1 MGELPVIT
9 TRARELRSNPTD
21 AERVLWCHLRLR
33 HIGGYKFRRQRPI
46 GPYIVDFVCLE
57 KYVVI
62 EVDGGQ
68 HRQRRLYDARRGGWL
83 REKGFTVLRFWDDE
97 VLKQVENVKQAIWEA
112 LGAPLFNSPPRRGRR
127 KLKPLN

>member
-21 AERVLWCHLRLR
+21 AERVLWRHLRLR

-57 KYVVI
+57 KKLVV

-68 HRQRRLYDARRGGWL
+68 HSKQKASDDRRDSWL
-83 REKGFTVLRFWDDE
+83 RSEGLTILRFWDHE
-97 VLKQVENVKQAIWEA
+97 VLTQLDDVKQVIWDELNVAPSSILPRDGGEEN
-112 LGAPLFNSPPRRGRR
+112 
-127 KLKPLN
+127 

>member
-1 MGELPVIT
+1 
-9 TRARELRSNPTD
+9 
-21 AERVLWCHLRLR
+21 
-33 HIGGYKFRRQRPI
+33 
-46 GPYIVDFVCLE
+46 LE

-68 HRQRRLYDARRGGWL
+68 HRQRRLYDARRDGWL

-112 LGAPLFNSPPRRGRR
+112 LGAPSSILPRDGGEE
-127 KLKPLN
+127 N

>member
-1 MGELPVIT
+1 
-9 TRARELRSNPTD
+9 
-21 AERVLWCHLRLR
+21 
-33 HIGGYKFRRQRPI
+33 
-46 GPYIVDFVCLE
+46 LE

-68 HRQRRLYDARRGGWL
+68 HRQRRLYDARGDGWL

-112 LGAPLFNSPPRRGRR
+112 LGAPSSILPRDGGEE
-127 KLKPLN
+127 N